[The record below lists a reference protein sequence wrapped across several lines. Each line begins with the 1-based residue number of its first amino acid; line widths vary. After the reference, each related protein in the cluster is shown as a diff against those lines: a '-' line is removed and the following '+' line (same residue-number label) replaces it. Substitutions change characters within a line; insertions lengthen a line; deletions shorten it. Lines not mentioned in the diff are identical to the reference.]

1 MRDDKNNKEFIKSG
15 DCEIF
20 EGENCLVKIHK
31 KIIEKA
37 NINIS
42 LILKRLYYIK
52 FLNAWYQKLI
62 NVYMKIKC
70 KHLCPIM

>member
-1 MRDDKNNKEFIKSG
+1 MRDDKNKKEFIKSG

-52 FLNAWYQKLI
+52 FSNAW
-62 NVYMKIKC
+62 
-70 KHLCPIM
+70 